1 VEIPLLDRE
10 VGQRFAG
17 IEESGVSKA
26 SARLEKE
33 MTFDKKLSNCWLNF
47 SVKLQMIEGEPFYH
61 PFGRG
66 KPPVSKRVTKARLP
80 SASSSS

>member
-1 VEIPLLDRE
+1 METTVVEIPLLDRE

-33 MTFDKKLSNCWLNF
+33 MTSDKKLSNC
-47 SVKLQMIEGEPFYH
+47 
-61 PFGRG
+61 
-66 KPPVSKRVTKARLP
+66 
-80 SASSSS
+80 